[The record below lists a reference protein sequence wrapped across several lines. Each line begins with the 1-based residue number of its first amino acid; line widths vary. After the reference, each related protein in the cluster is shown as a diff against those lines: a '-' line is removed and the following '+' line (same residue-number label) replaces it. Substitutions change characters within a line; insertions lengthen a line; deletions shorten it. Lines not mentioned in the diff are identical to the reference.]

1 MDVVPRG
8 AQWPTSTG
16 QGARC
21 HHPCWGNATKATAR
35 DHATALRTPRV
46 PHAHSTATHKSQ
58 VSLGSG
64 EDGRTKYAIYRNG
77 VLSSASIKEENSNP
91 CYTTSKPPGPAQW
104 KPPVTTGCHCGP
116 LTDAG
121 SPPWEWWPPGPGGKD
136 GGEDAGASTWCRW
149 TGAGERGLQV
159 GSTTRETGQHRSVRL
174 ERPRWGVLCTAPQ
187 TF

>member
-1 MDVVPRG
+1 MDVVPRS

-121 SPPWEWWPPGPGGKD
+121 SPGSGGRQGRAARTQGPARGAGGQVQVR
-136 GGEDAGASTWCRW
+136 EVCRW
-149 TGAGERGLQV
+149 V
-159 GSTTRETGQHRSVRL
+159 PQHGK
-174 ERPRWGVLCTAPQ
+174 PDNTAVSA
-187 TF
+187 